1 MKCALICLS
10 LLALPALGQAAV
22 IVYNTPL
29 SGAVEVPANASP
41 ATGFATVTIDTTLS
55 TMRLEANF
63 SGLLGNVTA
72 SHIHAS
78 ATMVPSTGTAG
89 VATTT
94 PTFPGFP
101 SGVTAGVYDMTFD
114 MTLASSFNASYIT
127 ANGGTPAAAFSA
139 LQSQMANLQSYLN
152 IHTAA
157 FPGGEIRGIF
167 KPVPEPA
174 TTGLAVISAAAL
186 LIRRRRMGR

>member
-1 MKCALICLS
+1 MICLS
-10 LLALPALGQAAV
+10 LLALPALSQAAV
-22 IVYNTPL
+22 IVYATPL
-29 SGAVEVPANASP
+29 SGAVEVPPNASP

-72 SHIHAS
+72 AHIHAS
-78 ATMVPSTGTAG
+78 AAMVPSTGTAG

-101 SGVTAGVYDMTFD
+101 SGVTAGVYDMTFN
-114 MTLASSFNASYIT
+114 MTLSSSYNASYIT
-127 ANGGTPAAAFSA
+127 ANGGTPAAAFTA

-152 IHTAA
+152 IHTTA
-157 FPGGEIRGIF
+157 FPGGEIRGIL
-167 KPVPEPA
+167 KPIPEPA
-174 TTGLAVISAAAL
+174 TTGLAVISGAAL